1 MLESNHGLDVNKDAH
16 IWLLHFLFL
25 HYINADADTWMR
37 AWNMH
42 TLSRQ
47 GDRHLSPNDLYLRG
61 MAAHGLRGLRPDH
74 TSGPSSCPNVG
85 PEDVT
90 HFFAP
95 VGPQD
100 PPILDEHNQMSYGID
115 WDEFDVTDIIEH
127 HRDRHATDQMVP
139 MSNPFL
145 TLDPADMRYV
155 VVPNINSPFSDHQI
169 EELST
174 YIMSHLPEE
183 IRSSPDMQARAY
195 AWDVALHY
203 CSNLGD
209 EAFTLR

>member
-1 MLESNHGLDVNKDAH
+1 
-16 IWLLHFLFL
+16 
-25 HYINADADTWMR
+25 
-37 AWNMH
+37 MH

-145 TLDPADMRYV
+145 TLDPADCRSVVMVWSQHKTYRPRDSRNICV
-155 VVPNINSPFSDHQI
+155 VVYVCWPLVVLFLLQ
-169 EELST
+169 L
-174 YIMSHLPEE
+174 
-183 IRSSPDMQARAY
+183 RAPRY
-195 AWDVALHY
+195 SLI
-203 CSNLGD
+203 
-209 EAFTLR
+209 